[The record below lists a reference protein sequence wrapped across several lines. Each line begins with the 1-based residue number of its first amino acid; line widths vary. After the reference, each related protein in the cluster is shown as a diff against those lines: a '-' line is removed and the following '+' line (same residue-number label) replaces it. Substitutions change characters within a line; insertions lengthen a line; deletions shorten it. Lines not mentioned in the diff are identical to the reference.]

1 MPHPVGATMSTPAL
15 TIDQPEAADANSLS
29 ERAYFAIRE
38 LIVTLDLEPGATV
51 SERDLM
57 RRFGLGRTPVREAL
71 RRLAN
76 ERLVDVYPRRG
87 MLVSGIN
94 VDDLRGLS
102 EVRATLEPVCAR
114 LAAERITD
122 EDRAALGEL
131 LEALDHV
138 ADTRDER
145 ILIELDQRIHGALYR
160 CAHNPFLEETL
171 TTYYVLTLRIWFLAL
186 GRVERLD
193 DAVLEHRE
201 LLEAVSSGDGARA
214 EAAMRAHVA
223 GFERTVRAVL

>member
-1 MPHPVGATMSTPAL
+1 MSVAS
-15 TIDQPEAADANSLS
+15 IHQPEAESARSLS
-29 ERAYFAIRE
+29 DRAYYAIRE
-38 LIVTLDLEPGATV
+38 LIVTLELAPGAVV

-57 RRFGLGRTPVREAL
+57 QQLGLGRTPVREAL
-71 RRLAN
+71 QRLAN

-102 EVRATLEPVCAR
+102 EVRATLEPICAR
-114 LAAERITD
+114 LAAERITE
-122 EDRAALGEL
+122 EDRATLGEL
-131 LEALDHV
+131 LEGLDHV

-145 ILIELDQRIHGALYR
+145 ILIELDQRIHRALYR
-160 CAHNPFLEETL
+160 CAHNQFLEETL

-201 LLEAVSSGDGARA
+201 LLEAVRVGDGARA

>member
-1 MPHPVGATMSTPAL
+1 MSTPAL
-15 TIDQPEAADANSLS
+15 TIDQPEAADASSLS

-57 RRFGLGRTPVREAL
+57 QRLGFGRTPVREAL

-87 MLVSGIN
+87 MFVSRIN

-122 EDRAALGEL
+122 DDRGSLREL
-131 LEALDHV
+131 LDALDHV
-138 ADTRDER
+138 VDTRDER
-145 ILIELDQRIHGALYR
+145 TLIELDQRIHRALYR
-160 CAHNPFLEETL
+160 CAHNAFLEETL

-201 LLEAVSSGDGARA
+201 LLDAVSVGDGARA
-214 EAAMRAHVA
+214 EAAMRTHVA